1 MLFEMGWPEVIFQ
14 AERKASAKV
23 LGWECAWSQKAVM
36 EVEGLGGETGAA
48 GRVVLVT
55 VRSLDFARSTWET
68 LEISEHSSDTDP
80 ITRKSLMAF
89 LPEYPQTQPLLPF
102 HCQRPTTP
110 PPSRLDH
117 RGSRL
122 CSPFSSLLLLCN
134 PPRHGPSHPS
144 PPSKLPG
151 ASQNHLLS
159 KHKNL

>member
-68 LEISEHSSDTDP
+68 LEISEHSSDTV
-80 ITRKSLMAF
+80 
-89 LPEYPQTQPLLPF
+89 
-102 HCQRPTTP
+102 
-110 PPSRLDH
+110 
-117 RGSRL
+117 
-122 CSPFSSLLLLCN
+122 
-134 PPRHGPSHPS
+134 
-144 PPSKLPG
+144 
-151 ASQNHLLS
+151 
-159 KHKNL
+159 